1 MSTPITCPTCK
12 IKFNLEEVLTE
23 DVEKSIKEK
32 YENQNKELV
41 AQLKLKEE
49 AFAIEQKKFE
59 ENKKKENDLFKERLD
74 KATALAQQTM

>member
-12 IKFNLEEVLTE
+12 TKFNLEEVLTE

-49 AFAIEQKKFE
+49 AFAIEQKSLRKIRR
-59 ENKKKENDLFKERLD
+59 KKMICLKSV
-74 KATALAQQTM
+74 